1 MLHVLPDGER
11 RYRLIDGDG
20 REVGWIRGRAVRF
33 FGFLSEQDM
42 VTAARNAW
50 RALQTV
56 LARAVGRAADGG
68 GTLPRQLRLVH
79 DGAYE
84 WISDGVI
91 PVARVFRP
99 RPSIESSMALE
110 LVIPAYADERVAVAA
125 AHAIADALS
134 QTATPALRRSVVTD
148 VGSRAEA
155 PLDAA

>member
-56 LARAVGRAADGG
+56 LGRAVGRAAD

-84 WISDGVI
+84 WISDGMI

-99 RPSIESSMALE
+99 TPSIESSMAIE

-134 QTATPALRRSVVTD
+134 QTATPALRRSVATD
-148 VGSRAEA
+148 VGSGAEA